1 MKCGFPHFTLK
12 VITADFFCKLSST
25 FAATTIREKE
35 KLPANNTLTIV
46 QSASP
51 IFSVMRL
58 VGQNEKSIILDTA
71 FMTVME
77 GSFT

>member
-1 MKCGFPHFTLK
+1 MKSGFPHFTLK
-12 VITADFFCKLSST
+12 VITADFFCKLSSNS
-25 FAATTIREKE
+25 AATTIREIDQVPE
-35 KLPANNTLTIV
+35 NNTLTIV

-58 VGQNEKSIILDTA
+58 VGQHEKSIILDTT